1 MQNKIIDGV
10 LTVNGKEYTIVRLL
24 GKGKGGYSYL
34 ATDGRREFTV
44 KQIHHEPCEY
54 YSFGDKLQAEL
65 NDYAR
70 IKAAGVRM
78 PELID
83 ADRESERIVKEYIR
97 GETAM
102 ALVKDDRLPVGLYEQ
117 VARTSEICKAAGIN
131 LDWFPTNFIDCD
143 GELYYIDY
151 ECNEFSEQWSFENW
165 GRKYWSK
172 TPELIAYLAERD
184 DA

>member
-1 MQNKIIDGV
+1 MQNKFIDGV

-83 ADRESERIVKEYIR
+83 
-97 GETAM
+97 
-102 ALVKDDRLPVGLYEQ
+102 
-117 VARTSEICKAAGIN
+117 
-131 LDWFPTNFIDCD
+131 
-143 GELYYIDY
+143 
-151 ECNEFSEQWSFENW
+151 
-165 GRKYWSK
+165 RKSVV
-172 TPELIAYLAERD
+172 
-184 DA
+184 

>member
-10 LTVNGKEYTIVRLL
+10 LTVNGKKYTVVRLL

-54 YSFGDKLQAEL
+54 YSFGYKLRAEL
-65 NDYAR
+65 SDYAR

-83 ADRESERIVKEYIR
+83 ADNDSERIVKEYIR

-102 ALVKDDRLPVGLYEQ
+102 ALVKDDRAARRAV
-117 VARTSEICKAAGIN
+117 RTSSAHVGN
-131 LDWFPTNFIDCD
+131 LQGGGHKSRLVSDQ
-143 GELYYIDY
+143 LYRLRRRAVLY
-151 ECNEFSEQWSFENW
+151 
-165 GRKYWSK
+165 
-172 TPELIAYLAERD
+172 
-184 DA
+184 